1 MRVKQFESGLE
12 SISRWQIDDEQHLPK
27 LSRLAPKFLPRTQAL
42 DEILAR
48 PTLEERLPNLL
59 EPELSD
65 PDLLEP
71 SVMTEARNGA
81 RDAFRSA
88 ASQTEGARREALREA
103 AAILDQEVT
112 FDEEIRQALAELL
125 KG

>member
-1 MRVKQFESGLE
+1 M
-12 SISRWQIDDEQHLPK
+12 
-27 LSRLAPKFLPRTQAL
+27 
-42 DEILAR
+42 
-48 PTLEERLPNLL
+48 L

-81 RDAFRSA
+81 RDAFRNA
-88 ASQTEGARREALREA
+88 ASQAEGARRAALREA